1 MIYEVILPH
10 YLAIGVDYNFFM
22 KSTPRKLKPF
32 EDAHKLKRQ
41 MEDERDWIQGQY
53 IMSAFGTVLSNAFS
67 KHSKAKYI
75 EKPILSELTN
85 TDSDPEAN
93 ERLAVLEMQ
102 KYISVL
108 HQQGDLPETI
118 VNL

>member
-1 MIYEVILPH
+1 
-10 YLAIGVDYNFFM
+10 
-22 KSTPRKLKPF
+22 
-32 EDAHKLKRQ
+32 

-67 KHSKAKYI
+67 KNSKAKYI
-75 EKPILSELTN
+75 EKPILSDISH

-102 KYISVL
+102 KYISAL

-118 VNL
+118 ITDI